1 VSNTRQRSTGV
12 IAAALLAAAT
22 VPLPATARGEVYA
35 LMRQPVYLGVKACSE
50 CHAGQAMGHQFSKWR
65 LTAHA
70 GAFASLAQPEAKAI
84 AELSGIPGEPQTA
97 KMCLGCHAT
106 AAEAEDWERLDDF
119 HIEDGLQC
127 EACHG
132 PGSEYAVREIMMDR
146 EHAMAM
152 GLKMDA
158 RDRCLVCHRE
168 KGSHTTVLNSPPFD
182 LEASWQRIAHPTP
195 ADPPEPTSGAA
206 DPPRPGQPGGHKYTG
221 VMACSKCHQG
231 EAFGFQYSKWRDT
244 PHARAFADLASP
256 RGHEIARQA
265 GIQGDPTTS
274 PQCLECHTTGHGRPK
289 ADFLAGFDPRDG
301 VQCEACHGPGSD
313 YSPEAIMKDKVAAA
327 EAGLEK
333 PEEAVCL
340 KCHEEAHGKPFNYR
354 EAVRAIRHPSRP
366 RALVSKPQYKT
377 PLFPSF
383 TPDGRELWVPCEAGN
398 SVIVVD
404 PVARVKLAEIPI
416 GGQPT
421 AVCFD
426 PPGQR
431 AFVSNR
437 LDDTVSVIDVASRTV
452 IHTLVVGDEP
462 HGVMT
467 DREGRLLYVLNTSID
482 SISVFD
488 LATMEEI
495 KRLTASRAPWLMAL
509 SPDGSRMVVT
519 HTLPRFGGVRD
530 SSLSELAVIDTET
543 ALVAERHLVP
553 DANLLQGIAWHPSG
567 EYAVFTL
574 LRTKNL
580 VPMTRLIQG
589 WTITNGL
596 GILWRDGTVDQVL
609 LDQTNRYFPD
619 PAGVIITPDGAYA
632 LVTSSGSD
640 RVVVVDLAKLT
651 SMLKAAS
658 PEERERVFPNHL
670 GIPTE
675 FIVKSIPTRFSPR
688 GIACA
693 PDGQT
698 AFVANALDDTLTVID
713 LGRLEAVGEIDLG
726 GAREISKARWGE
738 QLFHSANIAFRR
750 QFSCHSCHPDG
761 HIDGLTYDI
770 EPDGI
775 GLSPVD
781 NRTLRGVN
789 DMAPYKWTGKN
800 PTLKRQCG
808 PRLAVFFTRID
819 PFTPEQLDAVD
830 NYICTIQRPPNRYR
844 RLDEDLTPS
853 QRRGKAMFERTRT
866 NDGRVVPVEQRCT
879 TCHPPPLFTDGRIH
893 DVGTQGPLDHTARF
907 DAPHLNNIYDSAPY
921 LHDGRSPS
929 LEEIWTVHNPYDQH
943 GITND
948 MTKDQLND
956 LIEYLKTL

>member
-1 VSNTRQRSTGV
+1 MSNRLQSLVAAATL
-12 IAAALLAAAT
+12 AALL
-22 VPLPATARGEVYA
+22 PALQAGDYA
-35 LMRQPVYLGVKACSE
+35 LMRQPVYIGVKACSE
-50 CHAGQAMGHQFSKWR
+50 CHASEAMGHQFSKWR

-70 GAFASLAQPEAKAI
+70 GAYASLAKPESKSI
-84 AELSGIPGEPQTA
+84 AELAGIPGEPQTA
-97 KMCLGCHAT
+97 RMCLGCHAT
-106 AAEAEDWERLDDF
+106 AAETEDWERLDDF
-119 HIEDGLQC
+119 HVEDGLQC

-132 PGSEYAVREIMMDR
+132 PGSEYAFRDIMQDR
-146 EHAMAM
+146 EKAVAM
-152 GLKMDA
+152 GLRLGAKDTCM
-158 RDRCLVCHRE
+158 VCHRD
-168 KGSHTTVLNSPPFD
+168 KGSHKAVLNTPPFD
-182 LEASWQRIAHPTP
+182 LEASWQRIAHPIP
-195 ADPPEPTSGAA
+195 KPGASPAA
-206 DPPRPGQPGGHKYTG
+206 DDPNETAKLPLTEAPGKHQYTG

-231 EAFGFQYSKWRDT
+231 ERFGFQYSKWRDT

-256 RGHEIARQA
+256 RGYELARKA
-265 GIQGDPTTS
+265 GIQGDPTQS
-274 PQCLECHTTGHGRPK
+274 PQCLECHTTGHGRPQ

-313 YSPEAIMKDKVAAA
+313 YSPEDVMKDKAAA
-327 EAGLEK
+327 EAAGLHQTDQ
-333 PEEAVCL
+333 ALCL
-340 KCHEEAHGKPFNYR
+340 KCHENAHGKPFNHR
-354 EAVRAIRHPSRP
+354 EAVRAIRHPNRP
-366 RALVSKPQYKT
+366 RALVSKPEYKT
-377 PLFPSF
+377 PLFLAF
-383 TPDGRELWVPCEAGN
+383 TPDGSELWVPCEAGN
-398 SVIVVD
+398 SVIIVD
-404 PVARVKLAEIPI
+404 PASRRKIAEIPI

-426 PPGQR
+426 PPGKR

-437 LDDTVSVIDVASRTV
+437 LDDTVSVIDVATRAV
-452 IHTLVVGDEP
+452 IETLPVGDEP

-467 DREGRLLYVLNTSID
+467 DPEGRHLYVLNTSTD

-488 LATMEEI
+488 LATLKEI

-509 SPDGSRMVVT
+509 SPDGGRLVVT

-530 SSLSELAVIDTET
+530 SSMSELAVLDVAT
-543 ALVAERHLVP
+543 ATVESRPLVP

-567 EYAVFTL
+567 DYAVFTL

-580 VPMTRLIQG
+580 VPMTRLLQG
-589 WTITNGL
+589 WTVTNGL

-609 LDQTNRYFPD
+609 LDQTHRYFPD
-619 PAGVIITPDGAYA
+619 PAGVIVTPDGRYA

-658 PEERERVFPNHL
+658 PEERRRVLPNHL
-670 GIPTE
+670 GKPAE
-675 FIVKSIPTRFSPR
+675 FLVKSIPTRFSPR

-693 PDGQT
+693 PDGRT
-698 AFVANALDDTLTVID
+698 AFVANTLDDSLTVID
-713 LGRLEAVGEIDLG
+713 LERLEAVGEVDLG
-726 GAREISKARWGE
+726 GAREISKVRWGE
-738 QLFHSANIAFRR
+738 QVFHSANVAFRR

-775 GLSPVD
+775 GISPVD

-819 PFTPEQLDAVD
+819 PFTPEQLDALD
-830 NYICTIQRPPNRYR
+830 TYICTIQRPPNRYR
-844 RLDEDLTPS
+844 KLDGEPAPA
-853 QRRGKAMFERTRT
+853 QRRGRAMFERTLT
-866 NDGRVVPVEQRCT
+866 NDGRVVPIERRCT
-879 TCHPPPLFTDGRIH
+879 TCHPPPLFTDGRLH
-893 DVGTQGPLDHTARF
+893 DVGTQGPLDGEGKF

-929 LEEIWTVHNPYDQH
+929 LEEIWTVHNPHDQH
-943 GITND
+943 GVTND